1 MQLKKN
7 TLVLLLSL
15 FVIPSGGLAQNL
27 SELAK
32 KIAAEIV
39 DCHDGDTCHVL
50 LSSGMS
56 LNVRLA
62 GIDAPEVG
70 RYGKSQS
77 GGQELG
83 DASRN
88 ALVSLVVKKKNTYLR
103 QVDIDRYNRPVVE
116 IFVDNELINLKMLE
130 IGMAERYT
138 GMTIEID
145 RAKYEAAETKS
156 KNLKLGIWGI
166 SHYVSPKKWRR
177 EDKK

>member
-1 MQLKKN
+1 MHFKN
-7 TLVLLLSL
+7 STLVLLLSV
-15 FVIPSGGLAQNL
+15 FVIPFGGLAQNL
-27 SELAK
+27 PEPAK
-32 KIAAEIV
+32 KMAADIV
-39 DCHDGDTCHVL
+39 DCHDGDTCHVI
-50 LSSGMS
+50 LSSGIS

-70 RYGKSQS
+70 RYGKSRS
-77 GGQELG
+77 SGQELG

-88 ALVSLVVKKKNTYLR
+88 ALVSLVVKKKNTQLR

-138 GMTIEID
+138 GMTIDID
-145 RAKYEAAETKS
+145 SAKYEAAENKS
-156 KNLKLGIWGI
+156 KNGKLGIWGI